1 LAVKAVCWWLT
12 PVIPAAQEAEIRRI
26 AVLSQPR
33 QIVLESLSQK
43 NPSQKRGLVEWLKV
57 KALSSNPDTEK
68 QKKRLAVKS
77 GVLEPFFPGVRGL
90 PGGLLLEGEGES
102 AFWSRG
108 RRSSSPSKLCC

>member
-33 QIVLESLSQK
+33 QIVVESLSQK

-68 QKKRLAVKS
+68 QKTKKKIGCEVRRIGAILPRCQGPPWRLASGRGGRVSILVKRKE
-77 GVLEPFFPGVRGL
+77 VKQP
-90 PGGLLLEGEGES
+90 
-102 AFWSRG
+102 
-108 RRSSSPSKLCC
+108 